1 MSYLPPKDSQRTES
15 RQCTDNMPLK
25 PDHAASITAAKR
37 AAHGGV
43 PRRIESAAVHSKSVC
58 CSRRW
63 WCLNSTSALSSAGL
77 VLQSTAALA
86 AAEHM
91 ISASRLSTLS
101 SFHRAGRRL
110 YRCLMVHQCWCS
122 TSTVRPFSFS
132 ILTFFFFGTCILRS
146 YSRILAFPEKS
157 EVCSFL
163 SLLFL
168 LVWTGPITGEWLC
181 SYLVLYNCLCADTRE

>member
-132 ILTFFFFGTCILRS
+132 ILTFFFLVHASCVRTLVS
-146 YSRILAFPEKS
+146 SLFPKRAKS
-157 EVCSFL
+157 VHFFRFCFCSFGQAL
-163 SLLFL
+163 
-168 LVWTGPITGEWLC
+168 
-181 SYLVLYNCLCADTRE
+181 

>member
-132 ILTFFFFGTCILRS
+132 ILTFFFWYMHPAFVLSYPRFSRKERSLFISFAFVSARLDRPYNGRMVMLIFGTLQ
-146 YSRILAFPEKS
+146 
-157 EVCSFL
+157 
-163 SLLFL
+163 L
-168 LVWTGPITGEWLC
+168 LVRRH
-181 SYLVLYNCLCADTRE
+181 A

>member
-122 TSTVRPFSFS
+122 TSTVDSFSFMMLALVFHEYPARLYS
-132 ILTFFFFGTCILRS
+132 ILV
-146 YSRILAFPEKS
+146 FPEKS
-157 EVCSFL
+157 LLF
-163 SLLFL
+163 SLLL
-168 LVWTGPITGEWLC
+168 GRALSRQRAYSHRQTLQIQERV
-181 SYLVLYNCLCADTRE
+181 AK